1 MSDAHDHDSPEA
13 IKKSLKTYWI
23 IFGALLVLTG
33 STVAAAEL
41 HFLTFHQAIA
51 LAMVIAV
58 VKGTLVALFF
68 MHLISEKK
76 AIYATMALTVVFF
89 FTCLFIPLLTDH
101 ETQGRSI
108 RQASAESHVP

>member
-1 MSDAHDHDSPEA
+1 MSDAHEHDSPEA

-33 STVAAAEL
+33 TTVAAAEL
-41 HFLTFHQAIA
+41 HFLTFHQAIV

-58 VKGTLVALFF
+58 VKGTLVALYF

-76 AIYATMALTVVFF
+76 AIYATMALTVVLFLV
-89 FTCLFIPLLTDH
+89 CLFVPLFTET

-108 RQASAESHVP
+108 QQASAESHVP